1 MFVIR
6 TAGLV
11 SKSVCI
17 LLYCFAETQRDE
29 VQRKSVTYVESVV
42 TSVS

>member
-17 LLYCFAETQRDE
+17 LLYCFAETQ
-29 VQRKSVTYVESVV
+29 VQRKSVTYVQSVV